1 MKMALIGLVAVLILG
16 GGAAGAYFYFN
27 KPAEAALTEGAAAEK
42 AAAEAEGEHAAPAPV
57 LEFVK
62 VDPIILPVI
71 DDHGLSQVVTIVI
84 TLEVPDAAAADQARL
99 MAPRLKDAIIQDM
112 YGVLSR
118 KTVMKGGTVDV
129 TKIKTRLNE
138 LSKKVLGAEK
148 VNDVLL
154 QVVNQRPV

>member
-27 KPAEAALTEGAAAEK
+27 KPAEAALTEGAEAEK
-42 AAAEAEGEHAAPAPV
+42 AAAAEGEHAAPAPV

-62 VDPIILPVI
+62 IDPIILPVI

-84 TLEVPDAAAADQARL
+84 TLEVPDVAAADQARL

-118 KTVMKGGTVDV
+118 KSVMKGETVDV
-129 TKIKTRLNE
+129 TKIKARLNE
-138 LSKKVLGAEK
+138 LSKKVLGTEK